1 MKISKIE
8 TEMADVK
15 KRAVAQMTAMLVLA
29 SSLCVAESEEIWN
42 GLLSSLEQNGL
53 ISESRVE
60 ERRLTYNGLKQTSV
74 TDEKHY
80 ADMVENENGKIL
92 RFAFSI
98 ENTSRE
104 EKLKQIAVCVAGIG
118 FETNESYEL
127 AAQLYD
133 SNEKSCEYSSGEK
146 YRRRDTACG
155 FLTAKGMFFELEES
169 WMYVTVLQ
177 TMNDLR

>member
-29 SSLCVAESEEIWN
+29 SSLCVA
-42 GLLSSLEQNGL
+42 
-53 ISESRVE
+53 
-60 ERRLTYNGLKQTSV
+60 
-74 TDEKHY
+74 
-80 ADMVENENGKIL
+80 
-92 RFAFSI
+92 
-98 ENTSRE
+98 
-104 EKLKQIAVCVAGIG
+104 GIG
-118 FETNESYEL
+118 FETNEAYEL

-133 SNEKSCEYSSGEK
+133 SYEKSCEYSSGEK